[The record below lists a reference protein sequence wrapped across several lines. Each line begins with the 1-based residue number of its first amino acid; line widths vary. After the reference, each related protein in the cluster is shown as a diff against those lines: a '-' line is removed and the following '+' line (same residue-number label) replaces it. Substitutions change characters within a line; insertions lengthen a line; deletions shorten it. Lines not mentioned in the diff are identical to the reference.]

1 MNYGKM
7 KETDENNVQTGE
19 FSAQEIALGG
29 SFSYTLAKNIVGG
42 INAKMVASY
51 IGGYNS
57 MGVGIDLGLNYY
69 NPEIELS
76 ISAVAKN
83 LGGQTK
89 AYDEEYGKMPFDLQ
103 LGASKSF
110 ENMPFRISATLVD
123 LNHWNYSFVNHL
135 VVGADLMLGDQFY
148 LAGGYNFRRAKEM
161 KIAEGG
167 TEEATENSHGAGLS
181 FGAGVQLER
190 FKLQVGYAKYHVSA
204 SSILVNVSYCL

>member
-1 MNYGKM
+1 
-7 KETDENNVQTGE
+7 
-19 FSAQEIALGG
+19 
-29 SFSYTLAKNIVGG
+29 
-42 INAKMVASY
+42 
-51 IGGYNS
+51 

-76 ISAVAKN
+76 VSAVAKN

-148 LAGGYNFRRAKEM
+148 LAG
-161 KIAEGG
+161 
-167 TEEATENSHGAGLS
+167 
-181 FGAGVQLER
+181 
-190 FKLQVGYAKYHVSA
+190 
-204 SSILVNVSYCL
+204 